1 MNTAYDGTVVSSQK
15 MVDAIND
22 PKSNIL
28 GLVPNLDDG
37 DIELIRLKFNLAI
50 RIDTIITATVTP
62 VPTTQTITNSA
73 GLVIICN
80 NQILM
85 STTDAPSL
93 EAVTS
98 TTS

>member
-1 MNTAYDGTVVSSQK
+1 LNTAYDGTVVSSQK

-62 VPTTQTITNSA
+62 VPTT
-73 GLVIICN
+73 
-80 NQILM
+80 
-85 STTDAPSL
+85 
-93 EAVTS
+93 
-98 TTS
+98 

>member
-1 MNTAYDGTVVSSQK
+1 MNAAYDGTVISSQK

-62 VPTTQTITNSA
+62 VPPA
-73 GLVIICN
+73 
-80 NQILM
+80 
-85 STTDAPSL
+85 
-93 EAVTS
+93 
-98 TTS
+98 

>member
-1 MNTAYDGTVVSSQK
+1 MNNAYDGTVVSSQK

-62 VPTTQTITNSA
+62 VPTT
-73 GLVIICN
+73 
-80 NQILM
+80 
-85 STTDAPSL
+85 
-93 EAVTS
+93 
-98 TTS
+98 